1 MLGPGVPGQDASG
14 SVQDGH
20 VGGAVVGPSGSGKSS
35 LLRAGIATHLHLWWY
50 AAAAVV
56 AGAVLAL
63 VVATLQTASSGTVTP
78 PVVTYRDYPH
88 HIIWKACFAMPH
100 QPSIELARQ
109 GCAGAR

>member
-1 MLGPGVPGQDASG
+1 
-14 SVQDGH
+14 
-20 VGGAVVGPSGSGKSS
+20 
-35 LLRAGIATHLHLWWY
+35 
-50 AAAAVV
+50 
-56 AGAVLAL
+56 VLAL